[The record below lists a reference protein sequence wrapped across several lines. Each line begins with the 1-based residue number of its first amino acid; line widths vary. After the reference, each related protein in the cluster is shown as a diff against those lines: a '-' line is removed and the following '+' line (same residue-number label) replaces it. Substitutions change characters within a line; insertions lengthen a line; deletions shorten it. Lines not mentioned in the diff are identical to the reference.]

1 MLSCDL
7 HDYIEIVCLYQYPLK
22 LTLSSGAVL
31 TGTARTTNYND
42 KRQECLL
49 LQQQETEQQ
58 VLLEEIALLEVRVQ
72 NPHLQQVRFK

>member
-31 TGTARTTNYND
+31 TGTARTTNLND
-42 KRQECLL
+42 QRQECLVL
-49 LQQQETEQQ
+49 KQHAAEQLV
-58 VLLEEIALLEVRVQ
+58 VLDDIALLEVTIA
-72 NPHLQQVRFK
+72 NPHLQQIRFK

>member
-31 TGTARTTNYND
+31 TGTARTTQYND

-49 LQQQETEQQ
+49 IQQQETEQQ
-58 VLLEEIALLEVRVQ
+58 VLLDDIALLEVTIA
-72 NPHLQQVRFK
+72 NPHLQQVRFR

>member
-58 VLLEEIALLEVRVQ
+58 VLLDDIALLEVTIA
-72 NPHLQQVRFK
+72 NPHLQQVRFR

>member
-31 TGTARTTNYND
+31 TGTARTTQYND
-42 KRQECLL
+42 KRQECLQI
-49 LQQQETEQQ
+49 QQQETEQQ
-58 VLLEEIALLEVRVQ
+58 VLLDDIALLEVTIA
-72 NPHLQQVRFK
+72 NPHLQQVRLK

>member
-31 TGTARTTNYND
+31 TGTARTTQYND

-58 VLLEEIALLEVRVQ
+58 VLLDDIALLEVTIA
-72 NPHLQQVRFK
+72 NPHLQQVRFR

>member
-31 TGTARTTNYND
+31 TGTARTTQYND

-49 LQQQETEQQ
+49 IQQQDTEQL
-58 VLLEEIALLEVRVQ
+58 VLLDDIALLEVTIA
-72 NPHLQQVRFK
+72 NPHSQQVRFK